1 MKERNSFLLL
11 LELMASILIFF
22 LAASICL
29 LVFSDAHKMNRAS
42 LELSAAVLVEKN
54 IAELIG
60 GSGDLR
66 DAGEKISGA
75 YPQASFSHGSEEE
88 TDSAETGVSLVIPFD
103 RKLQPV
109 REKGVYQ
116 LRAQIAADGGMI
128 RAEMHFYPVDTDGKL
143 SGDSVYDLTVR
154 NVAASAEDTSGP

>member
-1 MKERNSFLLL
+1 MKERNSFLFLM
-11 LELMASILIFF
+11 ELMISILIFF

-42 LELSAAVLVEKN
+42 RELTAAALAEKN

-60 GSGDLR
+60 SAGDL
-66 DAGEKISGA
+66 AEISGA
-75 YPQASFSHGSEEE
+75 YPQAVLSSGSEEG
-88 TDSAETGVSLVIPFD
+88 TDSAGEGASLVISFD
-103 RKLQPV
+103 RKFQSV

-116 LRAQIAADGGMI
+116 LRAEIGEDGGMI
-128 RAEMHFYPVDTDGKL
+128 RAEMHFYPVDADGNI

-154 NVAASAEDTSGP
+154 NAATAAEGASGS

>member
-1 MKERNSFLLL
+1 MKERNSFLFLM
-11 LELMASILIFF
+11 ELMISILIFF

-42 LELSAAVLVEKN
+42 RELTAAALAEKN

-60 GSGDLR
+60 SAGDLA

-75 YPQASFSHGSEEE
+75 YPQAVLSAGSEEG
-88 TDSAETGVSLVIPFD
+88 TDSAGEGASLVISFD
-103 RKLQPV
+103 RKFQSV

-116 LRAQIAADGGMI
+116 LRAEIGEDGGMI
-128 RAEMHFYPVDTDGKL
+128 RAEMHFYPVDADGNI

-154 NVAASAEDTSGP
+154 NAATAAEGASGS